1 MRKKSPQP
9 FVKHTRLPASCRLR
23 RRGSTGLRCA
33 APRVRPLPPCTL
45 TPPSSLLPL
54 PLCSPL
60 TVKNKDVTHSG
71 RGQNVPSAF
80 SPRIKKVFSDFEYVP
95 SEFDREKTLKAAEAR
110 KRRERN
116 ICVED
121 FKNFSMPEVVKGT
134 GTFREYEYTIDPY
147 ETREVLASIE
157 QRDRAGMQLGA
168 PFKPAGAAGTDS
180 LDQQRGKLEEA
191 INTMASKL
199 VQDWPSCLK
208 GLEIVNDGF
217 VVVAFDIHTKQ
228 KEGNIHAYMQK

>member
-1 MRKKSPQP
+1 MYAD
-9 FVKHTRLPASCRLR
+9 PAFLF
-23 RRGSTGLRCA
+23 
-33 APRVRPLPPCTL
+33 AP
-45 TPPSSLLPL
+45 
-54 PLCSPL
+54 SPL
-60 TVKNKDVTHSG
+60 AVKNKDVTHSG